1 MYYRD
6 HSRHNDVYSK
16 VRRNI
21 LPFVCIG
28 LEYFSR
34 ECGSTFG
41 CVELEYFSRE
51 CGSTFG
57 CISGDFVWAI
67 IFHKSSAPPWEQTS
81 PLIVDLFLSSYEAE
95 FIQNVIKDKKLQR
108 LNPLL
113 SHYSLPPAVCRR
125 APVLFTL
132 FVFVCA

>member
-1 MYYRD
+1 MYYYD
-6 HSRHNDVYSK
+6 HSRHNDVYNK

-41 CVELEYFSRE
+41 SVDLEYFSRE
-51 CGSTFG
+51 CGFTFG

-67 IFHKSSAPPWEQTS
+67 FFHKSSAPPWEQTS
-81 PLIVDLFLSSYEAE
+81 PLIFDLFLSSYESE
-95 FIQNVIKDKKLQR
+95 FYKI
-108 LNPLL
+108 LL
-113 SHYSLPPAVCRR
+113 KTKTIEA
-125 APVLFTL
+125 
-132 FVFVCA
+132 